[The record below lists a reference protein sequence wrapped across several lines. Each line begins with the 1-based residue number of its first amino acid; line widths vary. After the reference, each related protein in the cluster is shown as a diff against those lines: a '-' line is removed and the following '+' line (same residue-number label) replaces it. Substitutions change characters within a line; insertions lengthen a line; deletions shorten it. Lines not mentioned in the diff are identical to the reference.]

1 MELWITYGM
10 CVINNFFSYGLGHSA
25 LQSAAA
31 CEVRRGSCNQMG
43 FMFKANWFLRLF
55 KLGSNL
61 QSQQSE
67 INDFLYDP

>member
-1 MELWITYGM
+1 MDYIWIAYGLHMELWITYGM

-43 FMFKANWFLRLF
+43 FMFKANWFVRL
-55 KLGSNL
+55 SNWVP
-61 QSQQSE
+61 
-67 INDFLYDP
+67 I